1 MKQVRYAAVGVVA
14 AALLLAQAL
23 PALGQTTAA
32 SVSVT
37 ASDFSFK
44 LSKRAVPKGSVAF
57 TITNN
62 GQLPHDF
69 KIAGKKTAQIQPG
82 STAKLSVRFA
92 KAGRYAF
99 SCTVAGHAASGMKGT
114 LTVR

>member
-1 MKQVRYAAVGVVA
+1 MKRVRHLAVGVAA
-14 AALLLAQAL
+14 AALLGAQAL
-23 PALGQTTAA
+23 PALGHPAAA

-44 LSKRAVPKGSVAF
+44 LSKRAVPKGSVTFA
-57 TITNN
+57 ITNQ

-82 STAKLSVRFA
+82 GTAKLTVKFA

-99 SCTVAGHAASGMKGT
+99 SCTVAGHATSGMKGT